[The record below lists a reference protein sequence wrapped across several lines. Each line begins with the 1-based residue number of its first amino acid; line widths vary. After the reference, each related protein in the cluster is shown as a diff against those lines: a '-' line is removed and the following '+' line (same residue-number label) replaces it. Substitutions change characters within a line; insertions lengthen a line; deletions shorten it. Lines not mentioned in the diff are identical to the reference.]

1 MNEQTKTSTPI
12 WFWVVAVVA
21 LLWNMMGGMIF
32 LTEVFAQESMLE
44 SMTEPQKE
52 WARSTPMWIY
62 VVFAIAVITGL
73 AGSVCLLMRKRLAVP
88 LFLVGFV
95 AVVIQMVYTM
105 LIAGGLQVMGPS
117 GAIMPAVVVTLAL
130 VWLLFSLLSK
140 SKSWLR

>member
-1 MNEQTKTSTPI
+1 MNEQTRTSTPI

-21 LLWNMMGGMIF
+21 LLWNIMGGMIF
-32 LTEVFAQESMLE
+32 LTEVFAQESMME

-52 WARSTPMWIY
+52 WTRSTPMWIY

-73 AGSVCLLMRKRLAVP
+73 AGSVCLLMRNRLAVP
-88 LFLVGFV
+88 LFIVGFV

-105 LIAGGLQVMGPS
+105 VIAGGLQVMGPS

-130 VWLLFSLLSK
+130 VWLLFSLHFK
-140 SKSWLR
+140 SKGWLR

>member
-1 MNEQTKTSTPI
+1 MNEQTKSSTPI

-21 LLWNMMGGMIF
+21 LLWNIMGGMIF
-32 LTEVFAQESMLE
+32 LTEVFAQESMME

-52 WARSTPMWIY
+52 WTRSTPMWIY

-73 AGSVCLLMRKRLAVP
+73 AGSVCLLMRNRLAVP
-88 LFLVGFV
+88 LFIVGFV

-130 VWLLFSLLSK
+130 VWLLFSLHFK
-140 SKSWLR
+140 SKGWLR

>member
-1 MNEQTKTSTPI
+1 MNEQTKTSAPI
-12 WFWVVAVVA
+12 WFWVAAVVA
-21 LLWNMMGGMIF
+21 LLWNIMGGMIF
-32 LTEVFAQESMLE
+32 FTEVFAQESMME

-88 LFLVGFV
+88 LFIVGFV

-117 GAIMPAVVVTLAL
+117 GAIMPAMVVTLAL
-130 VWLLFSLLSK
+130 VWLLFSLLFK
-140 SKSWLR
+140 SKGWLR

>member
-52 WARSTPMWIY
+52 WARTTPLWIY
-62 VVFAIAVITGL
+62 VVFAIAVSAGI
-73 AGSVCLLMRKRLAVP
+73 AGSICLLMRKRLAVP
-88 LFLVGFV
+88 LFIVGFV

>member
-1 MNEQTKTSTPI
+1 MNEQTRTSTPI

-21 LLWNMMGGMIF
+21 LLWNIMGGMIF
-32 LTEVFAQESMLE
+32 LTEVFAQESMME

-52 WARSTPMWIY
+52 WTRSTPMWIY

-73 AGSVCLLMRKRLAVP
+73 AGSVCLLMRNRLAVP
-88 LFLVGFV
+88 LFIVGFV

-105 LIAGGLQVMGPS
+105 VIAGGLQIMGPS

-130 VWLLFSLLSK
+130 VWLLFSLHFK
-140 SKSWLR
+140 SKGWLR